1 MAQTILTVYAGDQIY
16 KYVVSVPGGLL
27 PYLLEPSYMIRLGGT
42 FMGLI
47 IALLMWYIGRYTT
60 PILRIVLFIR

>member
-16 KYVVSVPGGLL
+16 KYVVPVPGVLL
-27 PYLLEPSYMIRLGGT
+27 PYLLGPSYVIRLGGT

-47 IALLMWYIGRYTT
+47 AALLMWYIGRYTT
-60 PILRIVLFIR
+60 LILRIVLFIR